1 IYGYKFRASG
11 RDDGL
16 KTQHSGV
23 YVNANTVSYASS
35 RDQNPKAGDI
45 AYYGKLVEVIEL
57 NYYETFRVVLFKR
70 KWADTR
76 SSRGCKHDVYG
87 HNMVNF
93 DRLLHTGDEEE
104 DEPYVL
110 ASQAKM
116 VYYVEDPYA
125 NGKIEEQTLTT
136 KEVWKLQNG
145 RVIVHFDDD
154 CSQPD
159 EDSGGLLRSWLG
171 QLSNDV
177 NLLPIDYA
185 DWKVFAPHRK
195 DKVCDIFLVTK
206 NIITL
211 AT

>member
-1 IYGYKFRASG
+1 MHLNFGKWLKDRVEKNDVEGVTDDIRCLALGPSEKVVKYSSYNINGYKFRASG

-16 KTQHSGV
+16 KTQNSGV

-35 RDQNPKAGDI
+35 RDQNPKAGDA

-57 NYYETFRVVLFKR
+57 NYYEIFRVVLFKC

-76 SSRGCKHDVYG
+76 SSRGYKHDAYG

-116 VYYVEDPYA
+116 VYYVEDPC
-125 NGKIEEQTLTT
+125 EQG
-136 KEVWKLQNG
+136 WN
-145 RVIVHFDDD
+145 IAVHV
-154 CSQPD
+154 QPRD
-159 EDSGGLLRSWLG
+159 LYDMG
-171 QLSNDV
+171 
-177 NLLPIDYA
+177 
-185 DWKVFAPHRK
+185 
-195 DKVCDIFLVTK
+195 DI
-206 NIITL
+206 
-211 AT
+211 